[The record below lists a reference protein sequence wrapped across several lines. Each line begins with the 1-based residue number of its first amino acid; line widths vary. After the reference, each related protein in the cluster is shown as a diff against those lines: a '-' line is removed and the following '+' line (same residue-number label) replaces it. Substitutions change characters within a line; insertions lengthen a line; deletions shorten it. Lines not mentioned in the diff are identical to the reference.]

1 MTGNE
6 KDDEDV
12 KTLGEALRAAEDRAT
27 GLSTRV
33 EVAESA
39 LAASREREEGL
50 ARAVEGLICGGCGW
64 RLSNPCTR
72 KPCEACDPI
81 KAALSVSWVG
91 SDIRILV
98 GEIRALRAQVDAL
111 AKEWEKEAD
120 SPGDSD
126 SIRHT
131 LGACAHSLR
140 RLLRDP
146 EPADAGGE
154 ST

>member
-1 MTGNE
+1 MS
-6 KDDEDV
+6 D
-12 KTLGEALRAAEDRAT
+12 LGRRALTDAE
-27 GLSTRV
+27 L
-33 EVAESA
+33 AEYFEHSKNDHW
-39 LAASREREEGL
+39 
-50 ARAVEGLICGGCGW
+50 I
-64 RLSNPCTR
+64 
-72 KPCEACDPI
+72 
-81 KAALSVSWVG
+81 WVG